1 MFCLILAHPW
11 SCILTVMLRTFC
23 LKYLGKSLKEKLVK
37 KKKNRVSVR
46 LQVSAGCGDT
56 LL

>member
-23 LKYLGKSLKEKLVK
+23 LKYLGKSLKEKLL
-37 KKKNRVSVR
+37 KKNKKQGFREIASFCRVW
-46 LQVSAGCGDT
+46 
-56 LL
+56 